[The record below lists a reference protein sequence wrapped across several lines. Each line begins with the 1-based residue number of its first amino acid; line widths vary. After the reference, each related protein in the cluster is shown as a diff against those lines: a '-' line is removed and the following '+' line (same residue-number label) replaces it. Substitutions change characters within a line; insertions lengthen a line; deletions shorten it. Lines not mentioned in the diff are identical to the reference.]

1 MIPMKRDS
9 ELSDSFV
16 TDKALFIARIQT
28 C

>member
-1 MIPMKRDS
+1 MKRDS